1 MHLATSTRFTARIY
15 NACGNVIKW
24 MSGSDLVLLEKIV
37 RTNCRLNA
45 AAHRFAIVNSD
56 DEEVMYDTV

>member
-15 NACGNVIKW
+15 DACGNVIKW
-24 MSGSDLVLLEKIV
+24 MSGSDLASLEMAV
-37 RTNCRLNA
+37 RINGRLNA
-45 AAHRFAIVNSD
+45 DAYRFAIVNSD